1 MAPSLRELEKQQ
13 SHLRRTLEAIQQF
26 VNQYDATRD
35 ADQIDVRLER
45 LDETFN
51 EFRSV
56 RIKIEL
62 LTEEDDFDVEV
73 MEGET
78 EEDRAKRE
86 ADAKKKR
93 KEKNLKVLMEAEDF
107 YCAVKAKLYKKRGPL
122 ETVPPVPVPSAVD
135 ARPAVGLS
143 HVKLP
148 DINLPIYTGELSEW
162 IVFRDTFRSL
172 IHNNSQLSDFDKFTY
187 LRSSLLGEALLE
199 IAGIDVSAVN
209 YDVAWTTLE
218 QRYDNK
224 KLIVKAHLDALIA
237 VEPMKRESYAA
248 LNQLIG
254 SFDKHL
260 MMLKKIGQDT
270 DIWSTLLVHMVCSR
284 LDGNTLRLWETH
296 HKSKDVPKFD
306 DLMKYLRGHC
316 LVLQSVAPSKPT
328 AEEEKQR
335 RPSVSHVVT
344 QSVNK
349 CPFCD
354 ELFHSPFHCLLFLK
368 KTVDERMEAA
378 RRRNLCLNCL
388 RAGHSTRSCTR
399 GSCHH
404 CHQYHHSLLH
414 INAVRERPSASQAL
428 TRPTPEQQQY
438 QQQQP
443 QYQSMGQQQ
452 PQIQPPIQNQSSN
465 TAQSNTHSQNT
476 QQLSTTDPC
485 TSHNTT
491 TLSISSH
498 NRKNEILLSTVQIC
512 IRDLR
517 GNTRLV
523 RALLDSCSQYSFMS
537 SACCKKLDL
546 RCTPDYLTVLGIG
559 GSSVVSR
566 QLVSANVQPRSSA
579 LPQFNREMDF
589 YVLPEL
595 TSALPNQNIDTTAWE
610 FPNNII
616 LADPHFNEPGEVE
629 LIIGAEH
636 YFDLLR
642 DGRSRIAEDGPVLQN
657 TVVPAPIAL
666 EVSWPPQGHPSKP
679 QTVNTTPLSRSSQ
692 FLKTSFAARG
702 RNRFIWLQLWPSQA
716 VAVCCSTSCICLF
729 LLRRYKLFIRVAI
742 VRGSSTKALGV
753 ALSQSDGLDCRP

>member
-1 MAPSLRELEKQQ
+1 MAPNLRELEKQQ

-26 VNQYDATRD
+26 VNAYDATRD
-35 ADQIDVRLER
+35 ADQIDVRLEL

-51 EFRSV
+51 QFRFV

-62 LTEEDDFDVEV
+62 LTEEDDLDVEV
-73 MEGET
+73 VEGET
-78 EEDRAKRE
+78 EEERAERE
-86 ADAKKKR
+86 ADANKKR
-93 KEKNLKVLMEAEDF
+93 KEKNVKVLMEAEDF
-107 YCAVKAKLYKKRGPL
+107 YCAVKAKLNKKRGPL
-122 ETVPPVPVPSAVD
+122 ETVPPVLVPSAVD

-162 IVFRDTFRSL
+162 IVFRDTYRSL
-172 IHNNSQLSDFDKFTY
+172 IHNNAQLSDFDKFTY

-237 VEPMKRESYAA
+237 VESMKQESYAA

-296 HKSKDVPKFD
+296 HKSKEVPKFQD
-306 DLMKYLRGHC
+306 QMKYLRGHC
-316 LVLQSVAPSKPT
+316 LVLQSVAPSKPN

-335 RPSVSHVVT
+335 RLSVSHAVT
-344 QSVNK
+344 HSVNK
-349 CPFCD
+349 CPFCN

-404 CHQYHHSLLH
+404 CHQYHNSLLH
-414 INAVRERPSASQAL
+414 INAVPERPSASQAL

-452 PQIQPPIQNQSSN
+452 PQIQPSIQNQSSN

-476 QQLSTTDPC
+476 QQLSTTEQC
-485 TSHNTT
+485 TNHNTT

-498 NRKNEILLSTVQIC
+498 NH
-512 IRDLR
+512 
-517 GNTRLV
+517 
-523 RALLDSCSQYSFMS
+523 
-537 SACCKKLDL
+537 
-546 RCTPDYLTVLGIG
+546 YLTVLGIG

-595 TSALPNQNIDTTAWE
+595 TSALPNQNINTTAWE

-657 TVVPAPIAL
+657 TVFGWIVSGRVPSRSTSANVTVAQLNSAPTNRSDSVPWRPACR
-666 EVSWPPQGHPSKP
+666 PGHP
-679 QTVNTTPLSRSSQ
+679 QELD
-692 FLKTSFAARG
+692 A
-702 RNRFIWLQLWPSQA
+702 
-716 VAVCCSTSCICLF
+716 CSTFGCTSKHCNRI
-729 LLRRYKLFIRVAI
+729 RGTAENKLSIL
-742 VRGSSTKALGV
+742 SSAHNC
-753 ALSQSDGLDCRP
+753 A